1 MSTTNTPHPET
12 QKMVNAAPES
22 QSIGEFVEWMG
33 AQGIQLAEFVEIE
46 GYSEPKLMPVSRSL
60 ENMLADYFGI
70 DLKAVEKERRK
81 ILASLRD

>member
-1 MSTTNTPHPET
+1 MTTAGEYPET
-12 QKMVNAAPES
+12 QKMVDAAPQS
-22 QSIGEFVEWMG
+22 QNIGEFVEWLEN
-33 AQGIQLAEFVEIE
+33 QGIQLAEFVEIE

-60 ENMLADYFGI
+60 ESVLADYFGI